1 MININDTT
9 VAVETLAELKSVLEG
24 NNNKCK
30 WGCWGRNNTNR
41 WKNWLLIKFA
51 TINFSKK
58 GKKR

>member
-30 WGCWGRNNTNR
+30 
-41 WKNWLLIKFA
+41 
-51 TINFSKK
+51 
-58 GKKR
+58 